1 MIIEL
6 GETATYGFS
15 KPVEGLVLDLRMK
28 ALALPKQIALWSS
41 IQTRPVAE
49 KSSEKVDWFGNEVT
63 TLVFERALSRLVV
76 SGFNRLRYLDTA
88 ARATDTEVPADR
100 EPYAQTPSATRY
112 ADATF
117 RLGDLDDLVGDLQS
131 GWQFDPA
138 VTHLKRPLAEIEQSR
153 RGVCQDMC
161 RLAVERLRQYGVPA
175 RFVVGYRIAEVQRG
189 SLLRHAW
196 IAARIAGEW
205 VEVDIAH
212 PSNDIRPL
220 LATAWGS
227 DLSSIGPVIGR
238 GAVSDG
244 TTLRVVAQGV
254 VREAAV

>member
-15 KPVEGLVLDLRMK
+15 EPVEGLVLDLRMK

-49 KSSEKVDWFGNEVT
+49 TASESVDCFGNEVT
-63 TLVFERALSRLVV
+63 TLVFERPLSRLVV
-76 SGFNRLRYLDTA
+76 SGFNRLRYFSSA
-88 ARATDTEVPADR
+88 ALATDADVPADR
-100 EPYAQTPSATRY
+100 EPDVQTSASIRS
-112 ADATF
+112 ADTVF
-117 RLGDLDDLVGDLQS
+117 RLCDLDDLMRDLQS

-138 VTHLKRPLAEIEQSR
+138 VTHLQRPLAEIEQSR

-161 RLAVERLRQYGVPA
+161 RLAVERLRQLGVPA

-205 VEVDIAH
+205 VEVDVAH
-212 PSNDIRPL
+212 SSNDIRPL

-227 DLSSIGPVIGR
+227 DLSSIGPVIGK
-238 GAVSDG
+238 GAVSGG
-244 TTLRVVAQGV
+244 TTLRVVAQGIV
-254 VREAAV
+254 QEEAV